1 MRWFLWVAAVLALA
15 GCTPPP
21 PTTTTTT
28 TSTITTTVPPPPL
41 LPPAPVVASGPPD
54 PGNCG
59 TPDMPEA
66 CPPMP
71 RHPLPYYPANK

>member
-1 MRWFLWVAAVLALA
+1 MRWFLCVAAVVALA
-15 GCTPPP
+15 ACTPPP

-28 TSTITTTVPPPPL
+28 STTTTIVPPPPVI
-41 LPPAPVVASGPPD
+41 PAPVVASGPAD

-71 RHPLPYYPANK
+71 RHPLPYYPPNK